1 MYRFPSFLALR
12 AFEAAARCGS
22 FTAAGQEL
30 NLTPSAISHQVRALE
45 TYFGRPLFSRQGI
58 RVVLTEGGARLAED
72 LSAAFGVINRACNNF
87 TVMSPKEQLAI
98 HCAPSFASKWLG
110 PRLPDFM
117 SAYPDIT
124 LRLSSGADPVDL
136 SRNDALDLV
145 ISYGSAVSRPGL
157 VVELFG
163 PEDIVALCTPEVAAR
178 CDVSSPNVGEWL
190 IDSSVNPVG
199 WNDWFALN
207 GLPRPTTARRP
218 AFDRGALAVS
228 AAAQGLGIALES
240 RCFALDELASG
251 DLIAWGNGRH
261 SCVVREMHFL
271 SYRETQKTLAPIV
284 AFRTWLK
291 EALRVGCATAR
302 MPASGEPAGET
313 SLHAK

>member
-1 MYRFPSFLALR
+1 MDRFPSFLALR

-58 RVVLTEGGARLAED
+58 KVVLTEGGARLAED
-72 LSAAFGVINRACNNF
+72 LNAAFGVINKACSNF
-87 TVMSPKEQLAI
+87 TLKPSKEQLAI

-117 SAYPDIT
+117 REYPAIT
-124 LRLSSGADPVDL
+124 LRLSSGAEPVDL
-136 SRNDALDLV
+136 TRNDTLDLV
-145 ISYGSAVSRPGL
+145 ISYGAAVSRPGL
-157 VVELFG
+157 VIESFG
-163 PEDIVALCTPEVAAR
+163 PEDIVALCTPELAAR
-178 CDVSSPNVGEWL
+178 SDVANPDIGEWL

-207 GLPRPTTARRP
+207 GLPRPNSARRP

-228 AAAQGLGIALES
+228 AAAQGIGIALES

-251 DLIAWGNGRH
+251 ELVEWGNGRYH
-261 SCVVREMHFL
+261 CLVRELHFL
-271 SYRETQKTLAPIV
+271 SYREAQKNSVPILA
-284 AFRTWLK
+284 FHNWLK
-291 EALRVGCATAR
+291 DALTGSKTHCGKAI
-302 MPASGEPAGET
+302 
-313 SLHAK
+313 